1 MGIWRHVSSKRTAMM
16 RSFRASTGTTKSLVT
31 TLITTYGVL
40 RGIHSGVAQSEVT
53 MDDLFV
59 L

>member
-1 MGIWRHVSSKRTAMM
+1 MAT
-16 RSFRASTGTTKSLVT
+16 FRASTGTTKSLVT

-53 MDDLFV
+53 MDDLFAI
-59 L
+59 